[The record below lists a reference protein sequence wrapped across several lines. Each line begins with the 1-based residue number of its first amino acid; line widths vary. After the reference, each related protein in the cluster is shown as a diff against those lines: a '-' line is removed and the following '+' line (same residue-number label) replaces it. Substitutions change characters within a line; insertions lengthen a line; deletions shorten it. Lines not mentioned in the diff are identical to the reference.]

1 MSATPENVY
10 RPPYE
15 WISVLAIALGLYGLL
30 HLPLPHSATLIVVL
44 ILALFGL
51 CRAYSA
57 WRIMRFRKSV
67 RQLPYY
73 ALTANQIPVS
83 DKAMFLGKGFRWT
96 QVHTQRLFFI
106 RQPENRHLL
115 EPSRIYRAA
124 REYEIRQPGH
134 NRLTRLS
141 SANAWWNPFVPLP
154 PVGGS
159 PEIHGVEIDERDIW
173 SALGERVGHTL
184 VLGTTRVGKTR
195 LAETLVTQDIKRG
208 DVTIFFDPKG
218 DAEMLIRMYT
228 EAAKAGRTFYLF
240 HLGFPQYSC
249 RYNPIGDYGRITEV
263 ATRIANQLPGEG
275 QSAAFKDFVWRYV
288 NVLAKTMEALA
299 IKPTYVDIY
308 RCASNVDELAE
319 QYFELFLD
327 RQADDNWREA
337 FAEDTQEDQYKSIKQ
352 QAVKSGRKLR
362 TMLLASFIQNQ
373 DYTDANVDALMT
385 ILTNDRSYFEK
396 LVSSLYPLLEKLTT
410 GQVAELL
417 SPDPGNLDDTRPIM
431 DWRKVIES
439 NAVVYIGLDS
449 LSDFEVA
456 AAVGNAMFADLT
468 SLAGQIY
475 KHGSG
480 YGQSEPLKKR
490 KVAVHADEF
499 NELIGDEFVPLL
511 NKAGGAGYQVTVYTQ
526 TWSDVEAKIGS
537 PAKAAQIGGNLNT
550 LIMLRIKSE
559 ETARILTDQL
569 PEVNILSSTLVSG
582 ASDIAFP
589 DSYEDFSSRNEDR
602 IGAEAVPML
611 SPADLITLP
620 KGQAFALI
628 EGGQLYKIRMP
639 LPATDPNEDVPTQVK
654 DIARAMHEKARLSEL
669 NEVPA
674 SAFLEGASYGQN
686 R

>member
-1 MSATPENVY
+1 MANPENVY

-15 WISVLAIALGLYGLL
+15 WISVFSITACCYVLL
-30 HLPLPHSATLIVVL
+30 HLPLPHRAVL
-44 ILALFGL
+44 IIVALLAFYGFFR
-51 CRAYSA
+51 CKSA
-57 WRIMRFRKSV
+57 LRIMRFRRNV
-67 RQLPYY
+67 RKLPYY
-73 ALTANQIPVS
+73 ALTADQIPVS
-83 DKAMFLGKGFRWT
+83 DKAMFLGKGYKWS
-96 QVHTQRLFFI
+96 QIHTQRLFFI
-106 RQPENRHLL
+106 RQPKNQHLR
-115 EPSRIYRAA
+115 EPSRLYRAI

-134 NRLTRLS
+134 NWITRLTTS
-141 SANAWWNPFVPLP
+141 NAWWNLFAPLP

-159 PEIHGVEIDERDIW
+159 PELHGVEIEERDIW
-173 SALGERVGHTL
+173 SALGERVGHLL

-218 DAEMLIRMYT
+218 DADMLIRMYS
-228 EAAKAGRTFYLF
+228 EAAKANRTFYMF
-240 HLGFPQYSC
+240 HLGFPGHSC

-275 QSAAFKDFVWRYV
+275 QSAAFKDFVWRYI

-299 IKPTYVDIY
+299 IKPTYVELY

-327 RQADDNWREA
+327 RQVGPEWREK
-337 FAEDTQEDQYKSIKQ
+337 FEAEDQDKYKAVKQ
-352 QAVKSGRKLR
+352 QAVKSGRKVN
-362 TMLLASFIQNQ
+362 TMLLAGFIQNQ
-373 DYTDANVDALMT
+373 GYTDANVDALMT

-417 SPDPGNLDDTRPIM
+417 SPDPTNLEDTRPIM

-439 NAVVYIGLDS
+439 NAVVYVGLDS

-490 KVAVHADEF
+490 KIAIHADEF

-511 NKAGGAGYQVTVYTQ
+511 NKAGGAGYQVSVYTQ

-569 PEVNILSSTLVSG
+569 PEVQIMSSTLVSG
-582 ASDIAFP
+582 ANDVAFP
-589 DSYEDFSSRNEDR
+589 DSPEDFGSRNEDR
-602 IGAEAVPML
+602 IGAETVPML
-611 SPADLITLP
+611 APADLIALP

-639 LPATDPNEDVPTQVK
+639 LPAVDPNEQIPRHVK
-654 DIARAMHEKARLSEL
+654 EIAQAMHEKVRLSEQV
-669 NEVPA
+669 ETPE
-674 SAFLEGASYGQN
+674 SAFTEGASYG
-686 R
+686 